1 MTEPAPLFDFVPLW
15 TLILGFGVFM
25 YVLMDGFD
33 LGIGILFRAAPGEE
47 ERDLMMNSV
56 APIWDGNETWLVL
69 GGVGL
74 LAAFPLAYAIILP
87 ALYFPLLIMLL
98 ALIFR
103 GISFELRFKA
113 SAAGKRGWSL
123 AFHFGSLLATL
134 AQGVVLGAF
143 VQGFRVEGRDFAGG
157 AFDWATPFC
166 LLTAISLVLG
176 YALLGATWLVIKA
189 EGTLQLWARRHARWL
204 TAAVLVAMAAVSVWT
219 AFLNTQIS
227 ARWFSWPNI
236 AILSPVPIITS
247 AIALLLWRA
256 LQRQAEFLPFLFA
269 VALFVMGYLGLAI
282 SLWPNIVPPSISLW
296 DAAAAPRSQAFLILG
311 TLFLLPVI
319 LGYTAWSYWV
329 FRGKVRADTG
339 YH

>member
-1 MTEPAPLFDFVPLW
+1 MTEPAPLDFVPLW

-69 GGVGL
+69 GGIGL

-113 SAAGKRGWSL
+113 SAGRKRSWSL

-166 LLTAISLVLG
+166 LLTAISLVVG

-189 EGTLQLWARRHARWL
+189 EGTLQLWARRQARWL
-204 TAAVLVAMAAVSVWT
+204 TAACS
-219 AFLNTQIS
+219 
-227 ARWFSWPNI
+227 
-236 AILSPVPIITS
+236 SP
-247 AIALLLWRA
+247 W
-256 LQRQAEFLPFLFA
+256 
-269 VALFVMGYLGLAI
+269 
-282 SLWPNIVPPSISLW
+282 
-296 DAAAAPRSQAFLILG
+296 PRSACG
-311 TLFLLPVI
+311 RLFL
-319 LGYTAWSYWV
+319 TRRS
-329 FRGKVRADTG
+329 RRAGSPGRTSRS
-339 YH
+339 

>member
-1 MTEPAPLFDFVPLW
+1 
-15 TLILGFGVFM
+15 
-25 YVLMDGFD
+25 
-33 LGIGILFRAAPGEE
+33 
-47 ERDLMMNSV
+47 
-56 APIWDGNETWLVL
+56 
-69 GGVGL
+69 
-74 LAAFPLAYAIILP
+74 
-87 ALYFPLLIMLL
+87 
-98 ALIFR
+98 
-103 GISFELRFKA
+103 
-113 SAAGKRGWSL
+113 
-123 AFHFGSLLATL
+123 
-134 AQGVVLGAF
+134 
-143 VQGFRVEGRDFAGG
+143 
-157 AFDWATPFC
+157 
-166 LLTAISLVLG
+166 LTAISLVLG

-189 EGTLQLWARRHARWL
+189 EGPLQLWARRQAQWL
-204 TAAVLVAMAAVSVWT
+204 TAAVLVAMAVVSVWT
-219 AFLNTQIS
+219 AFLNAQIS

-256 LQRQAEFLPFLFA
+256 LRRAEFLPFLFA

-282 SLWPNIVPPSISLW
+282 SLWPNIVPPNISLW